1 MNTNPLYDAKPNS
14 INYIE
19 AKILFIN
26 CNQDVRAVLFFF
38 SFNLSYPIKDKK
50 TISKKKKKK
59 LKIKKNRKIF
69 TRNQP

>member
-38 SFNLSYPIKDKK
+38 TFNLSYPIKDKK
-50 TISKKKKKK
+50 TISKKKKK